1 MKSTDAQGL
10 VVGFAVVVG
19 ATVEPVVTGDA
30 GLVVDGVTVVVTP
43 GAVVAGPGGT
53 VPNRVVV
60 VLGGTVPNRV
70 VVVVVVVLAALE
82 LEHPAKTATHANSP
96 DATVLPR

>member
-1 MKSTDAQGL
+1 MKSTEPQGL

-19 ATVEPVVTGDA
+19 ATVEPVVTGGA
-30 GLVVDGVTVVVTP
+30 GLVVVGVTVVVAP

-53 VPNRVVV
+53 VVPGDAVVPD
-60 VLGGTVPNRV
+60 GV
-70 VVVVVVVLAALE
+70 VVVVVVVLVALE
-82 LEHPAKTATHANSP
+82 LEHPANTATQTSNP